1 MADGRPRKRAS
12 RQQANPLRKGIL
24 LFCTAKNLSVRDESS
39 VPGDGDSSLAISDLP
54 KRFTIYP
61 PLLLLPNNFTT
72 YSPRWTCFYD
82 TLTEGD
88 RDELFRYIVEG
99 GFVGMGISRMAINAP
114 IAADEIVDPSQST
127 GVEHE
132 SVVKMENILRSPSG
146 LVPLFGDWGASKTA
160 GKDGLIPAKDDFQ
173 QAFWVSTSQH
183 KGITQCWA
191 PIYTMFSRGNISEK
205 ARILGLDEGA
215 GQSKSSFQGLTETEL
230 GEPIEDVDV
239 VDFYVGIG
247 YFAFCYLKRGVRTVW
262 GWDINPWSIEGLRR
276 GCETNGWRCLVV
288 QVDCEGNL
296 LGMSLPRLAETLVKG
311 IREGN
316 GQEVRCVAFLGDNK
330 WSAKVMKNIHDELKA
345 LSPFEQGLNI
355 RHANMGLLP
364 SSQGSW
370 ENAVTV
376 VRRTEAQHKESWLHV
391 HENVDIHQI
400 DAMKAIIVRQIE
412 VLARERENGSSVSCI
427 HVHQVKTYAPGVM
440 HCVFDIKIKPN
451 G

>member
-1 MADGRPRKRAS
+1 M
-12 RQQANPLRKGIL
+12 
-24 LFCTAKNLSVRDESS
+24 RDESS
-39 VPGDGDSSLAISDLP
+39 VLGTEDSTLGISDLP

-72 YSPRWTCFYD
+72 HSPRWKCFYD
-82 TLTEGD
+82 TLTEAD
-88 RDELFRYIVEG
+88 RDPLFRDIVEG
-99 GFVGMGISRMAINAP
+99 GFAGMGISRIAINAP
-114 IAADEIVDPSQST
+114 IAADEIVGPSQVT

-132 SVVKMENILRSPSG
+132 SMVMTENVLRSPSG
-146 LVPLFGDWGASKTA
+146 LVPLFGDWGASKTVC
-160 GKDGLIPAKDDFQ
+160 KDGMIPAKDDFE

-205 ARILGLDEGA
+205 ARILGLDAGT

-230 GEPIEDVDV
+230 GERTEDVDV

-247 YFAFCYLKRGVRTVW
+247 YFAFSYLKRGIRTVW

-276 GCETNGWRCLVV
+276 GCETNGWRCLVL
-288 QVDCEGNL
+288 QVDCEGNM
-296 LGMSLPRLAETLVKG
+296 LGMSLPQLAETLVKG
-311 IREGN
+311 TGESKD
-316 GQEVRCVAFLGDNK
+316 QEVRCVAFLGDNK

-345 LSPFEQGLNI
+345 LSPFGRGLNI

-370 ENAVTV
+370 ENAIAL
-376 VRRTEAQHKESWLHV
+376 VRGTDAQHKESWLHV

-400 DAMKAIIVRQIE
+400 DAMKAKIVRQIE
-412 VLARERENGSSVSCI
+412 VLASEREKESGVSCI

-440 HCVFDIKIKPN
+440 HCVFDIQMKPN